1 MQNKRLYM
9 DIHVIQTL
17 PPSNINRDETGSP
30 KTALYGG
37 VDRARVS
44 SQAWKR
50 AMREYFL
57 AHSDES
63 HLGVRTIKLGEF
75 IAKKMMELEPTLS
88 LEDALKKVDKG
99 LKGSAFKL
107 GKNYELSALTFIG
120 NKQATELARLL
131 LEDKVSKE
139 QVIEVV
145 QSNQALDIALF
156 GRMMAGETNLNEE
169 ASSQVAHAISTH
181 GVQTEYDYFTALDDL
196 KTDSSGSAMIGTVE
210 FNSSTL
216 YRYANLSLHDLR
228 RQLTQDFDLLG
239 AVELYIDSFIN
250 SLPTGKQNT
259 FANQTMPSYVLVTLR
274 EDRPISLVGAFE
286 EAVESQTGYT
296 KESIIKLKQEFTDLH
311 KFIEPSLLAVE
322 VSKYGVG
329 SEDIETK
336 DSMVQL
342 KTAIKGAIEH
352 TVEGWG

>member
-9 DIHVIQTL
+9 DIHVLQTL

-63 HLGVRTIKLGEF
+63 QLGVRTLKLGEF

-88 LEDALKKVDKG
+88 LEDALKKVEKG
-99 LKGSAFKL
+99 LKPTEFKL
-107 GKNYELSALTFIG
+107 SKTYELKALMFIG
-120 NKQATELARLL
+120 HTQATELARLL
-131 LEDKVSKE
+131 LEDTVKKE
-139 QVIEVV
+139 QVIEVI
-145 QSNQALDIALF
+145 QSNLALDIALF
-156 GRMMAGETNLNEE
+156 GRMIAGETKLNEE

-216 YRYANLSLHDLR
+216 YRYANLSLHDLK
-228 RQLTQDFDLLG
+228 RQLPGNFDLTG
-239 AVELYIDSFIN
+239 AVELFVDSFIN

-286 EAVESQTGYT
+286 EAVETHTGYA
-296 KESIIKLKQEFTDLH
+296 KESIMKLKQEFEDLN
-311 KFIEPSLLAVE
+311 KFINPSVLAVE
-322 VSKYGVG
+322 VSKYDMDSDG
-329 SEDIETK
+329 IESK
-336 DSMVQL
+336 DSMVAL
-342 KTAIKGAIEH
+342 KETLKGAIEQ
-352 TVEGWG
+352 TVEGWD